1 VDKSKISLAISA
13 GAVVILLGALWIYSA
28 QTNQEMQSAQGEQA
42 LAQGIS
48 LFDDKQYPEALEAL
62 QRVPQG
68 SSYEAKARYYRGVT
82 QMMLKD
88 FEAAASQLEGALELQ
103 GQDPATLFALGVSYF
118 KLGNLKLA
126 RGYFAAV
133 LEIPATS
140 PKQTE
145 LMEEAKGLMDIMA
158 QLERQQPGADSTGQ
172 SAASDP
178 DKTAIGRG
186 KEPPD
191 PGN

>member
-1 VDKSKISLAISA
+1 MDKSKISLAISA

-103 GQDPATLFALGVSYF
+103 GQDPETLFALGVSYF

-178 DKTAIGRG
+178 DKTAIGCG